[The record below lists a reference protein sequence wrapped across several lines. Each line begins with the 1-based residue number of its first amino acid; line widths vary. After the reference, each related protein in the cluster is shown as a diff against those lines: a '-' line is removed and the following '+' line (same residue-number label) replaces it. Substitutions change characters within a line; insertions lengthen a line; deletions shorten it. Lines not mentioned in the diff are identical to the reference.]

1 MQNKIKH
8 ATRRVEAVVVGAVQD
23 FLRLESSGGILLVLA
38 AVLAM
43 VLKNSFLADNYDAL
57 LATPVAIRIGEFE
70 ILKPLLLWINDG
82 LMAIFFFLVGLELKR
97 EVLEGELSRP
107 AQVVL
112 PLFGAIGGMAVP
124 ALIYAY
130 LNRHDAVALNGWAI
144 PSATDIAFALG
155 VLMLLGRRVPTSL
168 KVFLMTLAI
177 LDDLGAIV
185 IIAIFYTSDLSLTSL
200 AVAGSAL
207 AVLLYMNGRGVMRI
221 PAYVLVGV
229 IMWASVL
236 KSGVHA
242 TLAGVALAMVI
253 PLRNPNDAQQ
263 SPLRVLEHDL
273 HPSVA
278 YVILPLFAFAN
289 AGLSLKGIN
298 LASIL
303 TPVTLGVVAGLFVGK
318 QLGVFGGAWLATR
331 LGLAERPAGMSWSA
345 LYGVALLAGI
355 GFTMSLFIGSLAF
368 EHDGHEHLSDVR
380 LGILVGSIVSAFA
393 GYAVL
398 KFSLGPR
405 GDELPAADAEE
416 KNR

>member
-1 MQNKIKH
+1 
-8 ATRRVEAVVVGAVQD
+8 
-23 FLRLESSGGILLVLA
+23 
-38 AVLAM
+38 
-43 VLKNSFLADNYDAL
+43 
-57 LATPVAIRIGEFE
+57 
-70 ILKPLLLWINDG
+70 
-82 LMAIFFFLVGLELKR
+82 
-97 EVLEGELSRP
+97 
-107 AQVVL
+107 
-112 PLFGAIGGMAVP
+112 
-124 ALIYAY
+124 
-130 LNRHDAVALNGWAI
+130 
-144 PSATDIAFALG
+144 
-155 VLMLLGRRVPTSL
+155 MLLGRRVPTSL

-229 IMWASVL
+229 VMWASVL

-263 SPLRVLEHDL
+263 SPLRVLENDL

-368 EHDGHEHLSDVR
+368 EHDGREHLADVR